1 MLGCNHLTI
10 RMLIMLTLKI
20 GVWDVYSQ
28 EALLKLIERSEIVV
42 DYCENCV
49 NWLYVMIICT

>member
-1 MLGCNHLTI
+1 
-10 RMLIMLTLKI
+10 MLTLKI